1 MTKITLLK
9 SMLLAIVIAWSGNS
23 SAGTK
28 YFGGTGT
35 WTGSV
40 WSTTNGSPYTTAWV
54 SNDAAIFNVA
64 NSTVTFASTGVTGIT
79 ANENVTLTAAG
90 TMTTNGTAMTI
101 NVASGKTFNLA
112 GQGIST
118 AAGTGIIKSGAG
130 TLISSNGNLYPGGFT
145 LNAGTMQVGGTNA
158 LGSPGTLTINGGILT
173 ANSSTAR
180 DFTGK
185 FNTGGIIIG
194 GNFQFGDAV
203 NVAAGTG
210 SLTFSNNVDLGG
222 ATRTITIGGTGTYS
236 LGGIIS
242 NGGLTINN
250 SASGIITLTGV
261 NTYTGSTTLNG
272 GIFRLNPSAN
282 TSNLTPYVLNGGTL
296 STTGIAASITVT
308 ASTLQLTNSSTIA
321 LGTAVHT
328 LTFAESNGVSWTAN
342 KNIIINGWT
351 GTAGVS
357 GTAGKIFVGNSNTGL
372 TVDQLAQIYFTGY
385 KGTAMIL
392 STGELVPS
400 SATAPTMS
408 GTYRVGTTEV
418 SPNFTSLRDA
428 IIALNSSD
436 VIGNVLFEIS
446 SNITEPFNI
455 AMGVNTNTYTVTIKP
470 AASVNPTISFT
481 DGISTTD
488 IDGHFIIGSP
498 SGLNANLTAT
508 NNIIIDGSNTV
519 NGTTKDMT
527 IIGPVTANAR
537 SVIRIYGNND
547 NITIK
552 NCIITNR
559 STSGSTTA
567 PINVTNYFNVSN
579 FSPDNLTIQNNTLN
593 SVDGN
598 GSTGLNIANSG
609 SATVGITGLVIR
621 DNIVFGRQRGIF
633 VSYTNDGNIFGNTI
647 SEISQT
653 DQSSAGISFQST
665 FTTVGTFNFYNNKI
679 IALTTLNKTAGS
691 NNGVIGIDIQ
701 CGSSKTVNVYNNTIS
716 GLKAGASTTTN
727 SKLYAI
733 RTSSSSTDNI
743 YHNTIYMP
751 EGVDMSAFGTSY
763 IAGIAYTSIT
773 EAAASPGI
781 KNIYNNIIIS
791 DETGMKTWGIRRVG
805 TTGTFTSDN
814 NNIYRSNATNGFV
827 GYFNASDASDIGA
840 WRTASSQDAN
850 SKSVAVNFVNTA
862 TGDLSLTGG
871 SISDINLAVPQ
882 LATVA
887 TDITGASRY
896 VITYAGAYESTRLPA
911 YFQSKATGNWDAV
924 GTWQVSATNT
934 TPWVDP
940 VQTPTNNASAVNILT
955 GHLVTVNAN
964 ATSSSLNIK
973 SGAQLTIN
981 DTKTLAVSGDFIINS
996 NASSTGIFKN
1006 SGTLTVSGTSKV
1018 QQYLTNQS
1026 WYLTSPVNGT
1036 VTPTNLSRI
1045 QSYNEGVGSGNDWSA
1060 SGTTMTAGKG
1070 YITDVTSAPN
1080 TVEFTGPINSGNI
1093 SINLTR
1099 QAATDANKYGFNLI
1113 GNPYTA
1119 YLDWTAVATANVSK
1133 MPTSTMWYR
1142 TKVSGSWA
1150 FSTVNGA
1157 GEASPADVS
1166 SMIPPMQAF
1175 WVRASTVGSSTLNVT
1190 TTMVAHDNN
1199 STNKLKTPAAS
1210 NTDRTRVRLQV
1221 SNGTNSDELLIY
1233 TDPQASNAFDW
1244 YDSPKMSNE
1253 SAHIPEISS
1262 LVGSESL
1269 VINGLNSLN
1278 LDTALPIRFMTKT
1291 ANAFSLKANQ
1301 VSNLPEGVKVI
1312 LSDYGTEY
1320 DLTSGAVYDFTSDIA
1335 DNTNRFSIFFRT
1347 LGAVTGLNKNSDNRI
1362 MVFSENKGI
1371 TIRVNDAKL
1380 IGAEASIY
1388 NAVGQQIIS
1397 KQLNNSIL
1405 HIDYSFT
1412 PDVYFVKVNNITK
1425 KVIVK

>member
-9 SMLLAIVIAWSGNS
+9 TLLLAIVIAWSGNS

-40 WSTTNGSPYTTAWV
+40 WSTTNGSPYATAWV
-54 SNDAAIFNVA
+54 SNDAAIFNIA

-118 AAGTGIIKSGAG
+118 AVGTGIIKSGAG
-130 TLISSNGNLYPGGFT
+130 TLISSNGNTYPGGFT
-145 LNAGTMQVGGTNA
+145 LNAGTMQVGGVNA
-158 LGSPGTLTINGGILT
+158 LGSPGALTINGGILT

-203 NVAAGTG
+203 NVSAGTG
-210 SLTFSNNVDLGG
+210 SLTFSNNIDLGG
-222 ATRTITIGGTGTYS
+222 STRTITIGGIGTYS

-250 SASGIITLTGV
+250 TAAGIITLGGA
-261 NTYTGSTTLNG
+261 NIYTGGTTITG
-272 GIFRLNPSAN
+272 GTLQLSAAGVLADAGAI
-282 TSNLTPYVLNGGTL
+282 TLNGGTL
-296 STTGIAASITVT
+296 KTGATTGFTET
-308 ASTLQLTNSSTIA
+308 AGTLNLTNNSTIV
-321 LGTAVHT
+321 LGSGSHT
-328 LTFAESNGVSWTAN
+328 LTFAASNGVSWTAG
-342 KNIIINGWT
+342 KTLNISGWAGTT
-351 GTAGVS
+351 GNS
-357 GTAGKIFVGNSNTGL
+357 GTAGKIFVGNDATGV
-372 TVDQLAQIYFTGY
+372 TAEQLAQISFDGA
-385 KGTAMIL
+385 TATIL

-400 SATAPTMS
+400 QSLVDISGSPSKDGGYASLGSALA
-408 GTYRVGTTEV
+408 
-418 SPNFTSLRDA
+418 
-428 IIALNSSD
+428 ALNTETFTTNGNI
-436 VIGNVLFEIS
+436 VISLKGSF
-446 SNITEPFNI
+446 TESANI
-455 AMGVNTNTYTVTIKP
+455 AIGVNTNGSTITIKP
-470 AASVNPTISFT
+470 AVGVTPTITFN
-481 DGISTTD
+481 DGVTAKD
-488 IDGHFIIGSP
+488 IDGHFVIGS
-498 SGLNANLTAT
+498 STAMLANLVST
-508 NNIIIDGSNTV
+508 NKIVIDGSNTV
-519 NGTTKDMT
+519 GGTTKDMT
-527 IIGPVTANAR
+527 MVGPVTANQR
-537 SVIRIYGNND
+537 SVIRIFGDND

-598 GSTGLNIANSG
+598 GSTGINIANTG
-609 SATVGITGLVIR
+609 VATVGITGLVIR

-633 VSYTNDGNIFGNTI
+633 VSYTNDGDIYGNTI

-665 FTTVGTFNFYNNKI
+665 FATVGTFNFYNNKI

-805 TTGTFTSDN
+805 TAGTFTSDN

-827 GYFNASDASDIGA
+827 GYFNASDASDLAA
-840 WRTASSQDAN
+840 WKTASSQDAN
-850 SKSVAVNFVNTA
+850 SKSVAVNFANTA

-924 GTWQVSATNT
+924 GTWQVSAINT

-940 VQTPTNNASAVNILT
+940 VQTPTNNASAVNILN

-996 NASSTGIFKN
+996 SASSTGTFKN

-1133 MPTSTMWYR
+1133 LPTSTMWYR

-1210 NTDRTRVRLQV
+1210 NTDCTRVRLQV

-1335 DNTNRFSIFFRT
+1335 DNTNRFSISFRT
-1347 LGAVTGLNKNSDNRI
+1347 PGAVTGLNKNSDNRI

-1380 IGAEASIY
+1380 IGAEVSIY